1 MGGKWESEVAHNR
14 VYVYII
20 TRLSKVSLRQSLL
33 QIGGKHK
40 YICQLLKYSKCTKL
54 LKHK

>member
-40 YICQLLKYSKCTKL
+40 YICQLVKYSKCTKL